1 MTGQLS
7 TNMADFQ
14 TNLHVISRGADQSL
28 QRHLVSADSAWY
40 LLNMRPHRGRLEQT
54 PWLELLATL
63 GAVNGEST
71 PFSIDLIRR
80 VAFVNAF
87 TQRVKQYMVVSTYTA
102 RLLNPTT
109 LASTYIPCVAQTAKP
124 NNATLTG
131 ECLLYGHNTADFAAD
146 GDKIDVQINTTG
158 ALFRWRRNATA
169 WSADIAI
176 GPSVAIGGNGLY
188 VSFQGQGA
196 TTDYTNFTVGDL
208 WTWTRTAALPYS
220 GTVSILAINPRVA
233 ASDTYANDVYFCMNR
248 VIMRARN
255 NPVNG
260 QNFVTTVGYTK
271 TYGNRCVIFNNHLFV
286 AQYCTGAVTTVNDA
300 FNTSATP
307 FVLAWSHLNNPDQF
321 FATQLNEADQYYLY
335 NQPHADFQGYGI
347 TNMVVWRNL
356 LFVFLPDAISTVQY
370 VGLPNVMLV
379 QSTNSQVGSISPDGV
394 VKTPNGIYFMGRTD
408 FYRIRDYEPEAFGSK
423 VREQVFSDLF
433 SNSGQLST
441 LAQLITATYNPG
453 AKEVIW
459 TYWYNNVSS
468 LASNTRQVV
477 YCELTDDWYFRNVPS
492 PETTTSSVSL
502 TAPTMKFDS
511 DQVMLYGS
519 TQSKIYIEQETSS
532 TGTPITDAAGF
543 TYTVPQIDTPY
554 MPQSD
559 SFHVKQGSSL
569 HIDAAY
575 GGNGTGIQ
583 VGIIPVSLIGDGTT
597 SPTTLGQTWTKTLT
611 DTRLTL
617 PRKAYRHIAYQFKF
631 LATAGGYVRNAVF
644 NFYQEFVQ
652 YQQNNVE
659 K

>member
-1 MTGQLS
+1 
-7 TNMADFQ
+7 MADFQ
-14 TNLHVISRGADQSL
+14 TSLRVITRGADQSL
-28 QRHLVSADSAWY
+28 QRHLVQPDSAWY
-40 LLNMRPHRGRLEQT
+40 LLNMRPRFGRLEQT
-54 PWLELLATL
+54 PWLELLVTL
-63 GAVNGEST
+63 GAVNGET
-71 PFSIDLIRR
+71 ATFSIDLIRR
-80 VAFVNAF
+80 VAFLNSF
-87 TQRVKQYMVVSTYTA
+87 GQRIRQYMVVSIYTA

-109 LASTYIPCVAQTAKP
+109 LVSTYIPCVAQTAKP

-131 ECLLYGHNTADFAAD
+131 ECLLYGHNTGDFNVD
-146 GDKIDVQINTTG
+146 TDKIDVQINTSG
-158 ALFRWRRNATA
+158 SLFRWRRNAA
-169 WSADIAI
+169 PWSADIAI

-196 TTDYTNFTVGDL
+196 TTDYTNFTVGDM
-208 WTWTRTAALPYS
+208 WTWTRTAALPFS
-220 GTVSILAINPRVA
+220 GSVSVLAVNPLVA

-260 QNFVTTVGYTK
+260 QTFVTTVGYTR
-271 TYGNRCVIFNNHLFV
+271 TYGNRCIVFNNHLFV
-286 AQYCTGAVTTVNDA
+286 AQYCTGAVTNVNDA
-300 FNTSATP
+300 FDTSSTP
-307 FVLAWSHLNNPDQF
+307 FILAWSHLNNPDQF

-356 LFVFLPDAISTVQY
+356 LFVFLADAISTVQY

-394 VKTPNGIYFMGRTD
+394 VKTPNAIYFMGRTD

-423 VREQVFSDLF
+423 IRTEVFDNLY
-433 SNSGQLST
+433 SNGGVLST
-441 LAQLITATYNPG
+441 LASLVSATYNAG

-459 TYWYNNVSS
+459 TYQYNNATLST
-468 LASNTRQVV
+468 SNARQVV

-492 PETTTSSVSL
+492 LETTNLDVSL
-502 TAPTMKFDS
+502 TAPSMKFDS

-519 TQSKIYIEQETSS
+519 DRSKIYIEQEASS
-532 TGTPITDAAGF
+532 TGTPITDAAGA

-559 SFHVKQGSSL
+559 GFHVKQGSSL

-583 VGIIPVSLIGDGTT
+583 VGIIPVALIGDGETA
-597 SPTTLGQTWTKTLT
+597 PTTLGQTWTKTLT

-617 PRKAYRHIAYQFKF
+617 PRKAYRHIAYRFKF
-631 LATAGGYVRNAVF
+631 VATAGSYVRNAVF